1 MKNAIYFFLSA
12 LTVVVVLSP
21 IFYKSSN
28 GIETYHEDNKYV
40 TASSAVKPKVNAPF
54 MNSMPAKNS
63 DDGAIIGSMI
73 VHKDAAWFLK
83 IKGSYTEAYLQQKNL
98 KQIHQELSFNA
109 KDELQITA
117 PTEWQS
123 KPASGMRYAS
133 WTAKGLDISIIR
145 LPAGQD
151 LQGNI
156 IRWKKQIGLPAENAT
171 SKELNTIER
180 DGFKIHEIL
189 LFNEERYAHSGHNH
203 APGEG
208 HGSHSGHDHSS
219 HQPPAMAKVAAGS
232 SAIFA
237 TIFERED
244 ATWFLKLTGPLEEV
258 QQQADN
264 LIAIIGEHSFSTE
277 GNLTFTKPQD
287 WQTAQGN
294 AMRYASYKSGKID
307 ISVSKLGPKQD
318 LDANVNRWKGQIGI
332 STTSPNERRTFF
344 VKGINVH
351 IVNLKAGQV
360 PTSAPSTPSAVNTTT
375 DLEEF
380 DLPMDKPWVEV
391 SAAKG
396 ISMGKYSLTLGEDTY
411 TLSITRM
418 NQLIPMQNI
427 YDMWLSQMNLAT
439 GIAPSTQKIA
449 CKSGHDFE
457 LIRLENESDS
467 LAAAT
472 YQGKSMLF
480 VKLNGPTKQ
489 KDLAFEQFKSLIKS
503 MSVK

>member
-1 MKNAIYFFLSA
+1 MKNTIYFFLSA
-12 LTVVVVLSP
+12 LTIVVVLSP

-28 GIETYHEDNKYV
+28 GIESYHENDKYV
-40 TASSAVKPKVNAPF
+40 TASSAVKAKVNAPF

-63 DDGAIIGSMI
+63 GDGAIIGSMI
-73 VHKDAAWFLK
+73 EHKDAAWFLK
-83 IKGSYTEAYLQQKNL
+83 IKGSYTEAYLQQQHL
-98 KQIHQELSFNA
+98 KKIHQELSFNE

-117 PTEWQS
+117 PADWQS

-156 IRWKKQIGLPAENAT
+156 IRWKKQIGLSAT
-171 SKELNTIER
+171 QATASELNTIER
-180 DGFKIHEIL
+180 DNFKIHEIL
-189 LFNEERYAHSGHNH
+189 LFNESKNAHAGHNH

-208 HGSHSGHDHSS
+208 HDHSS
-219 HQPPAMAKVAAGS
+219 HAPMAPMAKVAAGS
-232 SAIFA
+232 NAIFA
-237 TIFERED
+237 AIFERED

-258 QQQADN
+258 QKQADN
-264 LIAIIGEHSFSTE
+264 LIAVIGEHSFSAE
-277 GNLTFTKPQD
+277 GNLTFTSPKD
-287 WQTAQGN
+287 WQSAQGS
-294 AMRYASYKSGKID
+294 AMRYASYKSGNID

-318 LDANVNRWKGQIGI
+318 LDANVNRWKGQIGLS
-332 STTSPNERRTFF
+332 STSSAPNERRTFF

-351 IVNLKAGQV
+351 IVNLKAGQ
-360 PTSAPSTPSAVNTTT
+360 APANTPSATNSTN
-375 DLEEF
+375 DAANLEEF
-380 DLPMDKPWVEV
+380 DLPMDKPWIEI

-396 ISMGKYSLTLGEDTY
+396 ISMGKYSLTLGEDQY

-427 YDMWLSQMNLAT
+427 YDMWLSQMDLT
-439 GIAPSTQKIA
+439 IGTVPTSQKLA
-449 CKSGHDFE
+449 CKSGHEFE
-457 LIRLENESDS
+457 IIRLENESES

-480 VKLNGPTKQ
+480 IKLNGPTIQ